1 MDSWRPNPKAQP
13 FIPRRNHGFSTR
25 GYFYRTATKKMASRL
40 FQVILVGVLM
50 ATVIV
55 NILFIAD
62 TGRRLR
68 EVHSEGVVPDG
79 ETETDVVANGN
90 SFEKGPRELEIEVLS
105 SDKKA
110 AISVG
115 GTQVLEEEEK
125 DVGRG
130 IHILVLNQAT
140 GSVMARRVFD
150 TYISKEDEAMVLFLN
165 MVSDGRILI
174 FTIKDEGTF
183 QLKDSAR
190 SFLKILGSNDA
201 HQMGW
206 RDTWAFVTQKQK
218 KHGHPFAEMY
228 NKAADL
234 TQWASPVILKTTIP
248 LISLKETEC
257 NWPDTEANQRRRSF
271 CNQVEGYGSLCSC
284 DDPAPIEM
292 KPEKLLNNTVWNLPV
307 VVIASNRPN
316 YLYRM
321 LRSLLSAHG
330 VNPKMINVF
339 IDGYFEEPLEVI
351 RLFDLKGIQH
361 TPIGVKAGRISQHYK
376 ASLTATFSMYP
387 NAKYAIIFEEDL
399 DVSEDVFSYFSQTS
413 HLLEAD
419 DSLYCI
425 SAWNDQGYDH
435 TCHDPGLLYRVE
447 TMPGLGWLLKRKLY
461 KEELEPNWPTP
472 EKVWDWDMWMRSPS
486 VRKGRECIIP
496 DISRTFH
503 FGSSGLNMNSYFQDI
518 YFKKH
523 PYNTVP
529 HVKLKGVDTM
539 TKDAYEEKMHRLIS
553 RATVLDHTVG
563 ACEDRFIPDTKGKS
577 YVMYIQ
583 MYNENDYD
591 TWLALAKCFRIWD
604 LDARNYHK
612 ASWRLFMKE
621 NALFIVGFPASPYA
635 KYKPADVK
643 PIYLKKEAKTKLR

>member
-1 MDSWRPNPKAQP
+1 MDSWKPNPKAQP
-13 FIPRRNHGFSTR
+13 FIPRRHHSFCTR
-25 GYFYRTATKKMASRL
+25 GQFFRRL
-40 FQVILVGVLM
+40 GSKFFQFILVGVLM
-50 ATVIV
+50 TTVII

-68 EVHSEGVVPDG
+68 EVQSEGGVQDEVV
-79 ETETDVVANGN
+79 ETDLVSNGN
-90 SFEKGPRELEIEVLS
+90 TFDKLPHQLEIEVLS

-115 GTQVLEEEEK
+115 GTQVVEEEEK

-150 TYISKEDEAMVLFLN
+150 TYVAHEDEAMVLFLN

-183 QLKDSAR
+183 QLKESAR
-190 SFLKILGSNDA
+190 AFLKTLGSRDA
-201 HQMGW
+201 EKMGW
-206 RDTWAFVTQKQK
+206 RDTWAFVTQKQR
-218 KHGHPFAEMY
+218 KHGHAFAEMH
-228 NKAADL
+228 NKAVDMNH
-234 TQWASPVILKTTIP
+234 WGSPVILKTTIN
-248 LISLKETEC
+248 LMSVKESEC
-257 NWPDTEANQRRRSF
+257 SWPDTEANQRRRTF
-271 CNQVEGYGSLCSC
+271 CDQLEGYGSLCSC
-284 DDPAPIEM
+284 DAPAPIEM
-292 KPEKLLNNTVWNLPV
+292 RPEQLKNNTMWNIPV

-339 IDGYFEEPLEVI
+339 IDGYFEEPLEVT

-361 TPIGVKAGRISQHYK
+361 TPIGSKAGRISQHYK

-387 NAKYAIIFEEDL
+387 NAKYAIILEEDL
-399 DVSEDVFSYFSQTS
+399 DVSEDIFSYFSQTS
-413 HLLEAD
+413 YLLEKD

-425 SAWNDQGYDH
+425 SSWNDLGYEH
-435 TCHDPGLLYRVE
+435 TVHDPALLYRVE
-447 TMPGLGWLLKRKLY
+447 GMPGLGWLLKRSLY

-472 EKVWDWDMWMRSPS
+472 EKVWDWDMWMRSPQ

-503 FGSSGLNMNSYFQDI
+503 FGASGLNMNSHFQEM

-529 HVKLKGVDTM
+529 HVKLKNLEGLTRE
-539 TKDAYEEKMHRLIS
+539 AYEDLMHGLIS
-553 RATVLDHTVG
+553 KATVLDHSLNP
-563 ACEDRFIPDTKGKS
+563 CDEEHFIPYTKGKS

-583 MYNENDYD
+583 MYTDSDFE
-591 TWLALAKCFRIWD
+591 TWLALARCFRIWD
-604 LDARNYHK
+604 LDARNVHR

-621 NALFIVGFPASPYA
+621 SPLFIVGFPASPYA
-635 KYKPADVK
+635 KYKPADVQ
-643 PIYLKKEAKTKLR
+643 PIYLKKETKTKLR